1 MVNFLILHIALL
13 SLLQS
18 SDRGW
23 THPETGWQSLTGTN
37 MCIFIFN
44 DVYVN
49 NEPAEDNQSDAI
61 GIFYQDECVGWGYYQ
76 PPVTIILTIG
86 DDGDNPGYPDSGDQ
100 VDFYIY
106 DQSDDQI
113 LELQSTIPI
122 PSWESWLSNT
132 IQSTYACQLNLPIQ
146 SDGTCP
152 DSCDADFNGDT
163 IINIIDVIAILD
175 TILFCEDCED
185 NSCGDMN
192 GDNEIN
198 IQDILI
204 LVDLIVDY

>member
-13 SLLQS
+13 SLLHS
-18 SDRGW
+18 YDRGW

-37 MCIFIFN
+37 MCIFMFY

-49 NEPAEDNQSDAI
+49 NELAEDNQSDAI

-86 DDGDNPGYPDSGDQ
+86 DDGDNPEYPDSGDQ

-132 IQSTYACQLNLPIQ
+132 IQSAYACPLNLPIQ

-152 DSCDADFNGDT
+152 DSCDADFNGDA
-163 IINIIDVIAILD
+163 IINIIDIIAILD
-175 TILFCEDCED
+175 TILFCEDCEESD
-185 NSCGDMN
+185 CGDMN

-204 LVDLIVDY
+204 VVDLIVDY